1 MGRLQPWR
9 PLLRWGAGIGVAGLL
24 AVGSLQARESVARV
38 PPVSLAQLP
47 VEAQAVHRAI
57 EAGGP
62 FAYPKDG
69 SVFGNYEH
77 SLPAERRGYYRE
89 YTVATAGVRSRGG
102 RRIVCGGTTHAVSS
116 ACYYTGDHYISFR
129 RIVP

>member
-1 MGRLQPWR
+1 M
-9 PLLRWGAGIGVAGLL
+9 PLSELPAE
-24 AVGSLQARESVARV
+24 AR
-38 PPVSLAQLP
+38 
-47 VEAQAVHRAI
+47 AVHRSI

-77 SLPAERRGYYRE
+77 SLPAQPRGYYHE
-89 YTVATAGVRSRGG
+89 YTVATPGARDRGG
-102 RRIVCGGTTHAVSS
+102 HRIVCGGRAPTAPA
-116 ACYYTGDHYISFR
+116 ACYYTGDHYASFK